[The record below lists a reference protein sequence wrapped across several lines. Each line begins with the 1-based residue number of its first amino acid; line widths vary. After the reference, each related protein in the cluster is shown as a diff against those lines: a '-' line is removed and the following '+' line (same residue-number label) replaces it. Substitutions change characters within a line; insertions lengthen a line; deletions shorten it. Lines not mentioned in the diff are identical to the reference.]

1 MFLIVVDS
9 YSKWPEVVIQHSTTS
24 EATVKALR
32 TIFSRGGISHTLV
45 SGNGP
50 QFKSQEFKDFL
61 DWLGVLHKPTSPYHP
76 SSNGQAERFVQTVKQ
91 ALKAMASSGES
102 LQVRL
107 DKFLLAYRNAPHAFT
122 GEMPAVR
129 FMGGQLRTRLD
140 SVQPKNRRE
149 NKRLEKQMERG
160 SQNLRSFREGDMVW
174 VRDYHGKDKW
184 VPGIINKKC
193 GPLTYQVTVSKGLWK
208 RHIDQLSSRVNSS
221 SMAQLELIAAT
232 DGHDYF
238 VDTIPSLNQ
247 TNDSASGL
255 TYEVPQQQSVQ
266 DKSRPTAELVTPTQV
281 EEETHLR
288 RSSRVSK
295 APDRLDL

>member
-1 MFLIVVDS
+1 MN
-9 YSKWPEVVIQHSTTS
+9 
-24 EATVKALR
+24 ALR
-32 TIFSRGGISHTLV
+32 TIFSRGGITHTLV
-45 SGNGP
+45 SDNSP

-122 GEMPAVR
+122 GELPAVR
-129 FMGGQLRTRLD
+129 FMGRQLRTRLD
-140 SVQPKNRRE
+140 SVKPENRRE
-149 NKRLEKQMERG
+149 NKRLEKQVERG

-184 VPGIINKKC
+184 VPETINKKC
-193 GPLTYQVTVSKGLWK
+193 GPLTYQVPVSKGLWK
-208 RHIDQLSSRVNSS
+208 RHIDQLNSRVNSS
-221 SMAQLELIAAT
+221 NMPLTQLELTAAT
-232 DGHDYF
+232 DGHDYL

-247 TNDSASGL
+247 TNDSANGL
-255 TYEVPQQQSVQ
+255 TYEAPQQQSVQ